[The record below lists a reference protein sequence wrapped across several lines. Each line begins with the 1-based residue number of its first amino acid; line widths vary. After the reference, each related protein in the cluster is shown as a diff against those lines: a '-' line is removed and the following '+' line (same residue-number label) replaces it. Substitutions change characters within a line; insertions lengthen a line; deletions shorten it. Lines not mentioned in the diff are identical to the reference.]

1 MNKTKIVLVIII
13 ALVIVNL
20 VAGIV
25 FLSGEKEV
33 EDDEKSNDSG
43 SQTTQTTTQTTGT
56 TTTPSSTPQTITLSN
71 LARHSSRTDC
81 WIAYRNKVYDI
92 TTFLPVHPGGAST
105 IAPFCG
111 TSNGFENAF
120 TNQHGT
126 SQVRRLAQEGIYK
139 GDLQ

>member
-1 MNKTKIVLVIII
+1 MSKAKIILVIVI

-25 FLSGEKEV
+25 FLSKEKEV
-33 EDDEKSNDSG
+33 EDDEKSNDSS
-43 SQTTQTTTQTTGT
+43 SQIPQTTTQTPRT
-56 TTTPSSTPQTITLSN
+56 TTTTSPTSQTITPSELT
-71 LARHSSRTDC
+71 RHSSRTDC
-81 WIAYRNKVYDI
+81 WIAYQNKVYDI
-92 TTFLPVHPGGAST
+92 TAFLPIHPGGVST
-105 IAPFCG
+105 ITPFCG

-126 SQVRRLAQEGIYK
+126 SQVQRLAREGIYK

>member
-1 MNKTKIVLVIII
+1 MNKAKIIFVIVI

-25 FLSGEKEV
+25 FLPEEREV

-43 SQTTQTTTQTTGT
+43 PQTTTTQTTGT
-56 TTTPSSTPQTITLSN
+56 TTTPSSTPQTITRSELTQ
-71 LARHSSRTDC
+71 HSSRTDC
-81 WIAYRNKVYDI
+81 WIAYQNKVYDI
-92 TTFLPVHPGGAST
+92 TAFLPIHPGGVST
-105 IAPFCG
+105 ITPFCG
-111 TSNGFENAF
+111 TSSGFENAF

-126 SQVRRLAQEGIYK
+126 SQVRRLAREGIYK